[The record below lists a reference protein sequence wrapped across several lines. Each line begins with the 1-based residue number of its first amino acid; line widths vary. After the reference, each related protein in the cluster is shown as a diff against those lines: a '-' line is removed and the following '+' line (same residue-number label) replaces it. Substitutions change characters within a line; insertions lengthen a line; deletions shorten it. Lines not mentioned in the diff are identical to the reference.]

1 MESSSSSELMPTWG
15 SRHVQSSAHNFLCE
29 VDLDY
34 VTDAFNLTGLKALVP
49 LYREALLILSTPY
62 TGSSSYSAPE
72 LVSARLLYGLI
83 HARWIASAK
92 GMAAMVRAW
101 AAAVSAS
108 STIPTHSLIRA
119 ARMPLFFLFPPHP
132 HAIS

>member
-1 MESSSSSELMPTWG
+1 MESSSSSELMPTWA
-15 SRHVQSSAHNFLCE
+15 SKHVQSSAHNFLCE

-34 VTDAFNLTGLKALVP
+34 VTDNFNLTGLKALVP

-62 TGSSSYSAPE
+62 TGSSSYSAHE
-72 LVSARLLYGLI
+72 LLSARLLYGLI

-101 AAAVSAS
+101 ACCFFFSLSLSLSLCSLLPRFSQSSSAR
-108 STIPTHSLIRA
+108 PA
-119 ARMPLFFLFPPHP
+119 
-132 HAIS
+132 